1 MKAVEYC
8 QEKKKVYCLEG
19 VSNFDAPLF
28 FYRKLCPIKRNLRA
42 VHFVLGENG
51 CTYTTKIANCE
62 SQSPENI
69 LTIYSWNILSEYSAK
84 F

>member
-28 FYRKLCPIKRNLRA
+28 FYRKLCPIKLKKRSGDRTATERNYA
-42 VHFVLGENG
+42 V
-51 CTYTTKIANCE
+51 
-62 SQSPENI
+62 
-69 LTIYSWNILSEYSAK
+69 
-84 F
+84 